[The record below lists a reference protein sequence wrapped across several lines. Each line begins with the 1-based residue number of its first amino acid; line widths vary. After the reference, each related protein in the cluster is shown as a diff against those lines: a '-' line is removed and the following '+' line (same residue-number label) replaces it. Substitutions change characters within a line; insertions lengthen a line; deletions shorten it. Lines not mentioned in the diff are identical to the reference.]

1 MNRRK
6 LFLHTDAHLAFVL
19 LILYAECNEFRA
31 LSRACGLTELT
42 VAFLRNI
49 RCSYACSSFCSFPRL
64 RPFTLLCLPRS
75 VSTALY
81 TKTIKLQVAS
91 FNL

>member
-1 MNRRK
+1 MSLRK
-6 LFLHTDAHLAFVL
+6 LLLHTDARLAFVS

-42 VAFLRNI
+42 VAFLRDL
-49 RCSYACSSFCSFPRL
+49 RLSRVLACFFH
-64 RPFTLLCLPRS
+64 FLCLHFYAYTV
-75 VSTALY
+75 VSTVLY
-81 TKTIKLQVAS
+81 TETIKLPAAP